1 MIRIAVLLSGQ
12 IRHWQTASK
21 LFKLWN
27 DIDSEI
33 SYDFF
38 ISTWDDSYREE
49 NAKDADL
56 SMCVASEV
64 LPPSIIDPKGKD
76 FVRYPYLLKRANLL
90 KNAYEIEQGFKYN
103 AVLATR
109 PDIMLGP
116 NIFNGLVDNIK
127 NEYLGNRTLFISN
140 GISEKK
146 WNTRKENHPGPP
158 ELTMSFIMSDF
169 FVYGHSIAVD
179 TFAEM
184 YDDMIVRK
192 RLVNNGVHTT
202 PAQHVIRRR
211 LNNRDANGFANP
223 IRYTNLQLIE
233 DMYESGKIA
242 KLYKNSNQNLDQLS
256 EFKKLYTIGLEQYNY
271 EFYVKPYETKKN
283 EKRNF
288 SRKL

>member
-1 MIRIAVLLSGQ
+1 M
-12 IRHWQTASK
+12 
-21 LFKLWN
+21 
-27 DIDSEI
+27 DSEVN
-33 SYDFF
+33 YDFF
-38 ISTWDDSYREE
+38 ISTWDDSYRGE

-64 LPPSIIDPKGKD
+64 LPPSIIDPMGKD

-90 KNAYEIEQGFKYN
+90 KNVYEIEQGFKYN

-109 PDIMLGP
+109 PDVILGP
-116 NIFNGLVDNIK
+116 NIFNGLVYNIK
-127 NEYLGNRTLFISN
+127 NEYLGNRTLFIEN
-140 GISEKK
+140 GIKEKK
-146 WNTRKENHPGPP
+146 WNLWDTRKENHTGPP
-158 ELTMSFIMSDF
+158 VLTMSFVMSDF

-184 YDDMIVRK
+184 YDDMFVRK

-202 PAQHVIRRR
+202 PAQHVIRRQ
-211 LNNRDANGFANP
+211 LNNRDAKGFANP

-242 KLYKNSNQNLDQLS
+242 KLYKINQNLKELS

-271 EFYVKPYETKKN
+271 EVHLKPHETKNN